1 MDPVQEGNTSGKKRM
16 KAGSGSRSA
25 LEKQLDPDPHGES
38 QLDPDPQKN
47 ECGSTALWY
56 AVLMGKSCSRVVFCG
71 VSISGF
77 CWRVK
82 Q

>member
-1 MDPVQEGNTSGKKRM
+1 M

-77 CWRVK
+77 CWVCETVMQSRNY
-82 Q
+82 